1 MKIKN
6 MSGFQM
12 SKMVKIKKHCHKNL
26 TRDTVGKIAYMSKLS
41 NMTRDQK
48 CNYYY
53 YYFRFLP
60 ERRNA

>member
-1 MKIKN
+1 
-6 MSGFQM
+6 M
-12 SKMVKIKKHCHKNL
+12 SKMVKIKKHCHKNV